1 MPVTDRDNQ
10 NDRTHTL
17 KNTAR
22 RNPEALAAYN
32 FKSRIKIEAL
42 LKSQAVMNII
52 KVVISEKQCEI
63 EMLLLQQYNM
73 KW

>member
-17 KNTAR
+17 KNTAC
-22 RNPEALAAYN
+22 RNLEALAAYN
-32 FKSRIKIEAL
+32 FKPRIKTEAL
-42 LKSQAVMNII
+42 LKSQAVMNTI
-52 KVVISEKQCEI
+52 
-63 EMLLLQQYNM
+63 Y